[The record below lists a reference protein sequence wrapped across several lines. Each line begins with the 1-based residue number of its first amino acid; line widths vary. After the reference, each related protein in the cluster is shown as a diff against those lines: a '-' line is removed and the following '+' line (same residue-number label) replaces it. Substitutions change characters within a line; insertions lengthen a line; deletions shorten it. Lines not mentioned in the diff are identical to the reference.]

1 MGLCCIKCN
10 LYDKIGQ
17 RRGDRM
23 KLYRTKV
30 LYAIKIK
37 LVIIQIRQLEV
48 KMLILTVRAATTKI
62 TQINI
67 VKQKIRIM
75 K

>member
-1 MGLCCIKCN
+1 
-10 LYDKIGQ
+10 
-17 RRGDRM
+17 M

-62 TQINI
+62 TQINV
-67 VKQKIRIM
+67 VKQKMRIM